1 MKYGIACREIPS
13 VIDGFSA
20 IKRRCLNL
28 GGNME
33 TTNILA
39 LLAGLAAFLAALTA
53 LLVELRRWLKIWRDR
68 QPKPKPPRRST
79 RATRTAQL

>member
-1 MKYGIACREIPS
+1 
-13 VIDGFSA
+13 
-20 IKRRCLNL
+20 
-28 GGNME
+28 ME